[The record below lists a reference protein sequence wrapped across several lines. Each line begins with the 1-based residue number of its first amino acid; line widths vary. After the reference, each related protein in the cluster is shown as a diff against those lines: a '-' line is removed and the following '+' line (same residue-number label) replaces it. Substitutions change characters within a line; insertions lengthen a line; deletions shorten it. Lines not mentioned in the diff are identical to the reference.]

1 MQATGKIAVI
11 TGAGGGI
18 GRASA
23 LALYADGF
31 SIVLAG
37 RRRNM
42 LVVGWGVAGMEE
54 GAGAEL
60 LAG

>member
-11 TGAGGGI
+11 TGAGSGI

-42 LVVGWGVAGMEE
+42 LVVGWGTDS
-54 GAGAEL
+54 L
-60 LAG
+60 HI